1 MKSKSIG
8 SRSIGSE
15 PAGNQEFDV
24 AGHPLAT
31 GKVSGLLLKFAI
43 PSIISMLVGALY
55 NIVDQVFIGH
65 SVGILGNA
73 ATNVAFPLVTICM
86 SLSLLLGIGGASNFN
101 LELGKGNPERAGRI
115 VANAIT
121 YAVTIGVVLCA
132 VVLLL
137 LRPLLRSF
145 GATDEVFSHA
155 VTYTSITSLGMPFLI
170 VSACGSHLIRADGS
184 PTYSMLC
191 NLTGALLNTVL
202 DPLFIFGFGMGIAG
216 AAWATTLS
224 QAVSCAM
231 AVRHLMRFRS
241 VPLARDYFRPRLSEL
256 KAIASLGSSACFNQL
271 SMMCVQI
278 AMNNTLTRYGA
289 SSIYGSNVPLAAV
302 GVITKV
308 NMIFFSTVIGIAQGG
323 QPIIGFNYGAGNYA
337 RVEKTFWLISSCG
350 TAVSIVSFLCF
361 QLFPR
366 QIISLFGSGSE
377 EYYLFADRFFRIF
390 LLMTFTSGILP
401 STATFFT
408 SIGKAMRGF
417 LVALTKQ
424 ILFLLPLI
432 LIFPR
437 FWGID
442 GVMYAGPVADS
453 AAAILAAVLI
463 TTELRRMRK
472 IDPAAP
478 RT

>member
-1 MKSKSIG
+1 MESKIESKTE
-8 SRSIGSE
+8 SKK
-15 PAGNQEFDV
+15 FDV

-31 GKVSGLLLKFAI
+31 GKVGGLLLRFAV
-43 PSIISMLVGALY
+43 PSIISMLVGSLY

-65 SVGILGNA
+65 DVGILGNA

-121 YAVTIGVVLCA
+121 YAVIVGVVLCV

-137 LRPLLRSF
+137 LRPLLHSF
-145 GATDEVFSHA
+145 GATDEVFPYA
-155 VTYTSITSLGMPFLI
+155 MTYTSITSFGMPFLI
-170 VSACGSHLIRADGS
+170 MSACGSHLIRADGS

-191 NLTGALLNTVL
+191 NLTGALLNTAL
-202 DPLFIFGFGMGIAG
+202 DPLFMFGFGMGIAG

-224 QAVSCAM
+224 QAVSCVM
-231 AVRHLMRFRS
+231 TVGYLMRFRS
-241 VPLARDYFRPRLSEL
+241 VPLARHYFRPRLGEL
-256 KAIASLGSSACFNQL
+256 KTIVSLGSSACFNQL

-278 AMNNTLTRYGA
+278 TMNNTLTHYGA
-289 SSIYGSNVPLAAV
+289 SSIYGSNIPLAAV

-323 QPIIGFNYGAGNYA
+323 QQIIGFNYGAGNYA
-337 RVEKTFWLISSCG
+337 RVEKTYWLISSWG
-350 TAVSIVSFLCF
+350 TVISVASFLCF

-366 QIISLFGSGSE
+366 QLIALFGSGSE
-377 EYYLFADRFFRIF
+377 EYYLFAERFFRIF

-432 LIFPR
+432 LLFPR

-453 AAAILAAVLI
+453 AAAILAAILV
-463 TTELRRMRK
+463 TKELRNMRK
-472 IDPAAP
+472 LKSAGFRDGIPL
-478 RT
+478 